1 MKKTILLFAVFASV
15 MNVNAQKAVEVDP
28 HAGHN
33 HAKEVVQ
40 EVVKATATPVA
51 VKNAIKKPQGKAAVA
66 KAVSTDATPQM
77 AQIVSTPTT
86 EVVSPVML
94 PETLVSKE
102 VEFDFGKIPQGKP
115 VTHVFTVTNTSKAP
129 YKLDN
134 VQASCGCTT
143 PEWEREKMIAPGE
156 SVDIKVG
163 FNAGAVAPFTKPV
176 TITYNG
182 TQTKVLNIKGEVY
195 ATPATSAPANVEA
208 AEIKK

>member
-1 MKKTILLFAVFASV
+1 MKKTILLFAMGTSLLY
-15 MNVNAQKAVEVDP
+15 VNAQTATAVDP

-33 HAKEVVQ
+33 HAKETK
-40 EVVKATATPVA
+40 EVNKISTQKAS
-51 VKNAIKKPQGKAAVA
+51 NKAAVEI
-66 KAVSTDATPQM
+66 TPSM
-77 AQIVSTPTT
+77 PK
-86 EVVSPVML
+86 PVMVPVVPVTSTTAEVAVL

-102 VEFDFGKIPQGKP
+102 LEFDFGKIPQGKP

-156 SVDIKVG
+156 SVEIKVG
-163 FNAGAVAPFTKPV
+163 FNAGAVAPFIKPV
-176 TITYNG
+176 TITYNS

-195 ATPATSAPANVEA
+195 ATPATSAPVNAEA